1 MCSLGDIKVKRAG
14 ILVVSS
20 FKDVDHVNNENSII
34 LHENYNVQELLKHT
48 SLAVSTGERGGGLPL
63 VFSVELSIVCRR
75 IIFLVTGFVFLSSLF
90 LTLLFVCPS
99 LKVLHICN
107 LIWFYHPSHIKTKMC
122 CKSMKLNL
130 SNPLCYF
137 SEIETLVT

>member
-20 FKDVDHVNNENSII
+20 FKDVDHVNNENSIV
-34 LHENYNVQELLKHT
+34 LHENHNVKHT
-48 SLAVSTGERGGGLPL
+48 SLAVSTGGKGGGVPL
-63 VFSVELSIVCRR
+63 VFCVELSIVCRR

-107 LIWFYHPSHIKTKMC
+107 LIWFYHPSHIKTKMH
-122 CKSMKLNL
+122 
-130 SNPLCYF
+130 
-137 SEIETLVT
+137 